1 MLCLI
6 YFIPCIY
13 LFTAKV
19 KNGKYDDLEQQVRH
33 LQSVVNAS
41 NIQSNSQNDSSSTTA
56 GLHEQAP
63 DIPRLFLS
71 EAMSLSQQAPP
82 PIQTSL
88 NCGVG
93 LPESAHPSSVSYQTE
108 MFSGSPYQSS
118 ISFQAG
124 ATGPSLPEPRSSA
137 LPRDR
142 NVDQS
147 IGSNCRTQDL
157 AAISQH
163 QIDGTGPTTYSTFQQ
178 AYMAS
183 QPRSIGSVHLTS
195 DQICRLFKV

>member
-1 MLCLI
+1 M
-6 YFIPCIY
+6 YTSS
-13 LFTAKV
+13 TAQV
-19 KNGKYDDLEQQVRH
+19 KSSKYDDLEQQVRH

-41 NIQSNSQNDSSSTTA
+41 NTLSNSHIDRSSTTA

-63 DIPRLFLS
+63 DSPRLFLS
-71 EAMSLSQQAPP
+71 EAMSFSEQAPP
-82 PIQTSL
+82 PIQTFL
-88 NCGVG
+88 NGGVG
-93 LPESAHPSSVSYQTE
+93 LPESAYPSSVSYQTE
-108 MFSGSPYQSS
+108 TFSGPPYQSPT
-118 ISFQAG
+118 SFQAG

-163 QIDGTGPTTYSTFQQ
+163 QMDG
-178 AYMAS
+178 
-183 QPRSIGSVHLTS
+183 I
-195 DQICRLFKV
+195 

>member
-1 MLCLI
+1 
-6 YFIPCIY
+6 
-13 LFTAKV
+13 
-19 KNGKYDDLEQQVRH
+19 VRH

-41 NIQSNSQNDSSSTTA
+41 NTLSNSQNDSSSTTA
-56 GLHEQAP
+56 GLHGQAP
-63 DIPRLFLS
+63 DSPRLFLS
-71 EAMSLSQQAPP
+71 EAMSFSEQAPP

-88 NCGVG
+88 NGGVG
-93 LPESAHPSSVSYQTE
+93 LPESAHPSSVSYQNET
-108 MFSGSPYQSS
+108 FSGSPYQSS
-118 ISFQAG
+118 ISLQAG
-124 ATGPSLPEPRSSA
+124 AIGSSLPEPRSSA

-147 IGSNCRTQDL
+147 MGSNCRTQDL
-157 AAISQH
+157 APTSRH
-163 QIDGTGPTTYSTFQQ
+163 QIDDMGPTTYSTFQQ

>member
-1 MLCLI
+1 
-6 YFIPCIY
+6 
-13 LFTAKV
+13 
-19 KNGKYDDLEQQVRH
+19 

-41 NIQSNSQNDSSSTTA
+41 NIQSNSQNYSSSTTA
-56 GLHEQAP
+56 GLHERAP
-63 DIPRLFLS
+63 NSPRLSLS
-71 EAMSLSQQAPP
+71 EAMSLSQQTPP

-88 NCGVG
+88 NGGIG

-108 MFSGSPYQSS
+108 TFSGSPCQNS
-118 ISFQAG
+118 ILFQAG
-124 ATGPSLPEPRSSA
+124 ATGPSLPEPRSSV
-137 LPRDR
+137 LPRER
-142 NVDQS
+142 NVDQL

-157 AAISQH
+157 AALSQH
-163 QIDGTGPTTYSTFQQ
+163 QIDGTGPTTCSSFQQ

>member
-1 MLCLI
+1 V
-6 YFIPCIY
+6 YTSS
-13 LFTAKV
+13 TAKV
-19 KNGKYDDLEQQVRH
+19 KTSKYDDLEQQVRH

-41 NIQSNSQNDSSSTTA
+41 NTLSNSHIDRSSTTA
-56 GLHEQAP
+56 RIHEQAP
-63 DIPRLFLS
+63 DSPRLFLS
-71 EAMSLSQQAPP
+71 EAMSFSEQAPP

-88 NCGVG
+88 NGGVG

-108 MFSGSPYQSS
+108 TFSGPPYQSS
-118 ISFQAG
+118 ILFQAG

-163 QIDGTGPTTYSTFQQ
+163 QMDGMGPITYGTFQQ
-178 AYMAS
+178 AYMTS

-195 DQICRLFKV
+195 DQIYRLFKV